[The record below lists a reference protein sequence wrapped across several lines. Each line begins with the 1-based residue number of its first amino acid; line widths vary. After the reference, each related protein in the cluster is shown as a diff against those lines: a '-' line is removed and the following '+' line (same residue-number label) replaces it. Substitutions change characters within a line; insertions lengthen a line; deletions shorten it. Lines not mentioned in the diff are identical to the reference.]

1 MKIYLFLIHTACS
14 IDNSLSREKK
24 QKFSLILLIEF
35 KFFIVILSVTTNYAF
50 SFKIHLFE
58 N

>member
-35 KFFIVILSVTTNYAF
+35 KFFIVI